1 LGTLEKKYSPGV
13 LGFWGFGVL
22 GFWGFGVLGFW
33 GFGVLG
39 FWGLSSIVECH
50 FLTLKIDQIPYITI
64 DDKPPVTF

>member
-39 FWGLSSIVECH
+39 FWGFGVLGFVINSGMPLFNPE
-50 FLTLKIDQIPYITI
+50 D
-64 DDKPPVTF
+64 